1 MGSLSR
7 TVEPRPRSD
16 SDPLHPERDRAIG
29 IVIEVD
35 RCLERRIW
43 SAADIESKI
52 MMRSPEEILQDGHV
66 CFATPCF
73 DLTSVTAELLR
84 ESGLPPTLVISRMK
98 RVFQP
103 TGLQVGIEVDL
114 DGEPH
119 FIGFGRS
126 SKRCQR
132 GRYEIVGARRAVHRR
147 LLEGDTFRASHLS
160 LFGLGS
166 YHELSSLLDGYSPS
180 LQIRRFQRM
189 QRLSRWR
196 RARRQA
202 HRRAEER
209 RPGHIPS
216 PGLWATL

>member
-1 MGSLSR
+1 MSR
-7 TVEPRPRSD
+7 PLPPSD
-16 SDPLHPERDRAIG
+16 PDPLHPERDRAIG
-29 IVIEVD
+29 IVMRVD
-35 RCLERRIW
+35 GCIERRIW
-43 SAADIESKI
+43 NPADIESKI

-98 RVFQP
+98 RLFQP
-103 TGLQVGIEVDL
+103 TGLQVGIEVEL

-119 FIGFGRS
+119 IIGFGRS

-147 LLEGDTFRASHLS
+147 LLEGETFRASHLS
-160 LFGLGS
+160 LFGLSS
-166 YHELSSLLDGYSPS
+166 YQELPSLLDGYRPT
-180 LQIRRFQRM
+180 LHIRRFQRM

-196 RARRQA
+196 WARRQA
-202 HRRAEER
+202 HKKAEER

-216 PGLWATL
+216 PGRWGEG